1 MLRAMNETREKG
13 TQRALR
19 VARALAMTGAGT
31 ALLLGCAGANTSA
44 GTSVVTSEGPASGGM
59 ASSGGGGGNPAA
71 CPATAPTAGARC
83 SAREASAGHCSY
95 STGSEQDHRAAS
107 CLCNT
112 VNPGELAWACVTSV
126 SGPLAPPELGA

>member
-13 TQRALR
+13 TRRALR

-31 ALLLGCAGANTSA
+31 ALLLGCAGANTGA
-44 GTSVVTSEGPASGGM
+44 GTSAVTSEGPASGGA
-59 ASSGGGGGNPAA
+59 ASSGGGENPAA

-95 STGSEQDHRAAS
+95 STGGEQDRRAAS

-112 VNPGELAWACVTSV
+112 VNPGELGWACVTSV
-126 SGPLAPPELGA
+126 SGPLAPPELPA